1 MTMIKVGIAGFGK
14 MGQIRAREIQKRND
28 VKLIAIFEQQTDI
41 ESENSSSD
49 IMRCNSYDDLLKHEL
64 DAVFIC
70 AYNNVAAEYTIKALQ
85 TGLHVFCEKPP
96 AKNCAELSN
105 VIATEKASN
114 KTLKYGF
121 NHRFHYSVMEA
132 KKRIDS
138 NELGRLLWIRG
149 VYGKAGSI
157 DYRDNWRN
165 FRQYSGGGIL
175 MDQGIHML
183 DLFHYLTGR
192 RFDVISSLLSNTY
205 WDVDVE
211 DNAIVSLQSDNVIAT
226 MHSSA
231 TQWRH
236 KFLLEMCFES
246 GYINLDGILSDSR
259 SYAPE
264 TLITGKREFEDVT
277 YAMGKPI
284 EQTIWFENDDSWKL
298 ELEDFVSAIRGNNA
312 VKQSNSKDAY
322 QVLSLIEQIYNKSG
336 FYEQK
341 K

>member
-1 MTMIKVGIAGFGK
+1 MIKVGIAGFGK
-14 MGQIRAREIQKRND
+14 MGQIRAREIYKRND
-28 VKLIAIFEQQTDI
+28 VQLIAIFEQQAAYDDCLDP
-41 ESENSSSD
+41 SVVY
-49 IMRCNSYDDLLKHEL
+49 CNSFENLLTLGL
-64 DAVFIC
+64 DAIFIC
-70 AYNNVAAEYTIKALQ
+70 AFNNVAAEYTIQALEA
-85 TGLHVFCEKPP
+85 GLHVFCEKPP
-96 AKNCAELSN
+96 AKNCVELSQ
-105 VIATEKASN
+105 VIAAEKIS
-114 KTLKYGF
+114 KKILKYGF
-121 NHRFHYSVMEA
+121 NHRFHYSVMQA
-132 KKRIDS
+132 KKLIET

-165 FRQYSGGGIL
+165 FRKYSGGGIL

-183 DLFHYLTGR
+183 DLFHYLTDKT
-192 RFDVISSLLSNTY
+192 FTVVSSLLSNTY

-211 DNAIVSLQSDNVIAT
+211 DNAIVTLQAGEVIAT

-236 KFLLEMCFES
+236 KFLLEMCFEH

-277 YAMGKPI
+277 FAMGKPI

-298 ELEDFVSAIRGNNA
+298 ELDDFILAIKGTGK
-312 VKQSNSKDAY
+312 VKQGNSDDAY
-322 QVLSLIEQIYNKSG
+322 RVLSLIEDIYQKSG
-336 FYEQK
+336 FYDRVSNA
-341 K
+341 